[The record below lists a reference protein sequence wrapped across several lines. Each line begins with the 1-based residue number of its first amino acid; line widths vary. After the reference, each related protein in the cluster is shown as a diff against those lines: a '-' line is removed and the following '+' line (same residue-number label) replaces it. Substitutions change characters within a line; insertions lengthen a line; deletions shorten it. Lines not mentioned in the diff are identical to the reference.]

1 MLLCDA
7 VPTTELTNRKNSYK
21 DLPRELIGLFMHLS
35 LKTNTFPLHSSTQEK
50 HWAWAEIFKGIESSS
65 YPRRRG
71 ILKYIFVF
79 PLYRWLVLMENS
91 VHSLRIFS

>member
-35 LKTNTFPLHSSTQEK
+35 LKTNTFPPHSSTPGE
-50 HWAWAEIFKGIESSS
+50 AWSMGGDF
-65 YPRRRG
+65 
-71 ILKYIFVF
+71 
-79 PLYRWLVLMENS
+79 
-91 VHSLRIFS
+91 

>member
-35 LKTNTFPLHSSTQEK
+35 LKPTPSRHIPPHRRSIEHGRRFLRELNLRLTLEDAVFLNIFLSFPCIGG
-50 HWAWAEIFKGIESSS
+50 W
-65 YPRRRG
+65 Y
-71 ILKYIFVF
+71 
-79 PLYRWLVLMENS
+79 
-91 VHSLRIFS
+91 